1 MKKRYSLFKGAS
13 SNKIKVW
20 VLSPSLQS
28 EDDNIGYYYDF
39 SQSIAEYSKVFT
51 ELNVN
56 WLWQP
61 VNMDTYRQ
69 VIENIEAEKENGKII
84 PVVLNLCDG
93 DEVNG
98 TPGVSVL
105 KLLEEKDIIYTGAD
119 EYFYNITTS
128 KIPMKAAFDQFGIA
142 TATWEAIRNVNTDCD
157 LIFEKLGSPVIIKPA
172 VSGGSMGV
180 GVKNVVDNKMEFSKL
195 LAEMFEGYRGWNL
208 TADGVIAEKFIT
220 GPEFTTFI
228 SGSYNDPENAVIYTP
243 VERVFHSSLPD
254 KEKFLSFDRLWEI
267 YEEESAMPDEENFYE
282 YQLPDA
288 ALIEPIKKL
297 SWDAYCATKGK
308 GYTRVDLRMDAETNQ
323 LYVLEINAQCGI
335 SEDENHTSIG
345 AILRLSGKRFS
356 QLVIEI
362 LNDAFVRAS
371 VKKHSYVRAGNN
383 ARA

>member
-13 SNKIKVW
+13 SHKIKVW
-20 VLSPSLQS
+20 VLSPNLQS

-39 SQSIAEYSKVFT
+39 SQSIAEYSRVFT

-61 VNMDTYRQ
+61 VNMLTYRQ
-69 VIENIEAEKENGKII
+69 VIENIEAEKENGKVI

-128 KIPMKAAFDQFGIA
+128 KIPMKEAFDNA
-142 TATWEAIRNVNTDCD
+142 DVANAAWETIRDVNADCD
-157 LIFEKLGSPVIIKPA
+157 NVFEKLGRPVIVKPA

-180 GVKNVVDNKMEFSKL
+180 GIKNVVENKEALSQL
-195 LAEMFEGYRGWNL
+195 LKQMFAGYRGWNL
-208 TADGVIAEKFIT
+208 TADGIIAEKFIT
-220 GPEFTTFI
+220 GPEYTTFI

-267 YEEESAMPDEENFYE
+267 YEEESAMPGEENFYE
-282 YQLPDA
+282 YQLPPAD
-288 ALIEPIKKL
+288 LIEPIKKL
-297 SWDAYCATKGK
+297 SWDAYSATKGM
-308 GYTRVDLRMDAETNQ
+308 GYTRVDLRMDAVTKK

-371 VKKHSYVRAGNN
+371 IKKHSYVRAGNN

>member
-28 EDDNIGYYYDF
+28 DDDNIGYYYDF
-39 SQSIAEYSKVFT
+39 SQSIAEYSRVFT

-61 VNMDTYRQ
+61 VNMVTYKQ
-69 VIENIEAEKENGKII
+69 VIETIEAEKENGKVI

-93 DEVNG
+93 DEING

-128 KIPMKAAFDQFGIA
+128 KIPMKAAFDKAGVA
-142 TATWEAIRNVNTDCD
+142 NAAWEIIRDVHTDCERV
-157 LIFEKLGSPVIIKPA
+157 IEKLGAPVIIKPA

-180 GVKNVVDNKMEFSKL
+180 GIKNVVENKKDFFL
-195 LAEMFEGYRGWNL
+195 LLKQMFAGYRGWNL
-208 TADGVIAEKFIT
+208 TADGIIAEKFIS
-220 GPEFTTFI
+220 GPEYTTFI
-228 SGSYNDPENAVIYTP
+228 SGSYNDAENAVIYTP
-243 VERVFHSSLPD
+243 VERVFHPSLPD
-254 KEKFLSFDRLWEI
+254 NEKFLSFDRLWEI
-267 YEEESAMPDEENFYE
+267 YEEESAMPGEENFYE
-282 YQLPDA
+282 YQLPPAD
-288 ALIEPIKKL
+288 LIEPIKKL
-297 SWDAYCATKGK
+297 SWDAYCATKGM
-308 GYTRVDLRMDAETNQ
+308 GYTRVDLRMDTVTKK

-371 VKKHSYVRAGNN
+371 LKKHSYVRTGNN